1 MERDITTVKKP
12 IIHAYFLCY
21 NEATILPH
29 LLRHYLSF
37 CDKVCILDNFST
49 DNSVQIV
56 NSFKNTEVLSYNSGN
71 ELRDDIYIQVK
82 NTVWKRSIGVADYVI
97 VGDTDEFL
105 YHKDIESYIQK
116 AFQDGITIFKPRGY
130 HMVGDEDLD
139 LGKNDNIF
147 EKVTKGVKTDVL
159 NKMMMFDCNKI
170 KEINYSFGCHMAN
183 PVGEIKLLDDGEL
196 KMCHYKFLGM
206 NDHLYKNNIRRQ
218 RLSEFNKQYGLGT
231 YYLFTDDQAR
241 EDYRGYLNKR
251 ENVI

>member
-1 MERDITTVKKP
+1 MERDTTTIKKP
-12 IIHAYFLCY
+12 IVHAYFLCY

-29 LLRHYLSF
+29 LLKHYLSF

-56 NSFKNTEVLSYNSGN
+56 NSFRNTEVLSYNSGN

-82 NTVWKRSIGVADYVI
+82 NTVWKRSIGIADYVI
-97 VGDTDEFL
+97 VGDADEFL

-116 AFQDGITIFKPRGY
+116 ASQNGITIFKPRGY

-183 PVGEIKLLDDGEL
+183 PVGEVKLLDDGEL

>member
-12 IIHAYFLCY
+12 VIHAYFLCY

-29 LLRHYLSF
+29 LIKHYLSF

-82 NTVWKRSIGVADYVI
+82 NTVWKRSVGVADYVI
-97 VGDTDEFL
+97 VGDADEFL
-105 YHKDIESYIQK
+105 YHKDIQSYIQK
-116 AFQDGITIFKPRGY
+116 AYQEGVTIFKPKGY

-170 KEINYSFGCHMAN
+170 KDINYSFGCHMAN
-183 PVGEIKLLDDGEL
+183 PVGEVKLLDDGEL

>member
-1 MERDITTVKKP
+1 MERDTTTIKKP
-12 IIHAYFLCY
+12 IVHAYFLCY

-29 LLRHYLSF
+29 LLKHYLSF

-71 ELRDDIYIQVK
+71 ELRDDVYIQVK
-82 NTVWKRSIGVADYVI
+82 NTVWKRSIGIADYVI
-97 VGDTDEFL
+97 VGDADEFL

-183 PVGEIKLLDDGEL
+183 PVGEVKLLDDGEL

>member
-12 IIHAYFLCY
+12 VIHAYFLCY

-29 LLRHYLSF
+29 LIKHYLSF

-82 NTVWKRSIGVADYVI
+82 NTVWKRSVGVADYVI
-97 VGDTDEFL
+97 VGDADEFL
-105 YHKDIESYIQK
+105 YHKDIQSYIQK
-116 AFQDGITIFKPRGY
+116 AYQEGVTIFKPKGY

-170 KEINYSFGCHMAN
+170 KDINYSFGCHMAN
-183 PVGEIKLLDDGEL
+183 PVGEVKLLGDGEL